1 MGGRCRDLRVA
12 GRTVGRIVNTAPP
25 VESHPLDN
33 PVWSSLSAAHADL
46 ADLAEV
52 DGGRAG
58 RYQRGVSPFGA
69 VADPRSPSSWTALAY
84 LLEGRGVVLIIDPD
98 ELPGGWEVISTIPGV
113 QMDGTLLEP
122 VADRELRM
130 LHPADVPEMLAL
142 VERTRPGPFLSR
154 TIEMGSYVGLHRRD
168 SLIAMAGERFR
179 PAGWTEVSAVCTQ
192 AAFRGQGIGARLV
205 RAVAALIRDRD
216 ERPFLHAAAT
226 NDSAIRLYRSLGFEL
241 RRTVSFTS
249 VREQLH

>member
-1 MGGRCRDLRVA
+1 M
-12 GRTVGRIVNTAPP
+12 NTAPP
-25 VESHPLDN
+25 GDAHPLDN
-33 PVWSSLSAAHADL
+33 PVWGSLSAAHSYL

-69 VADPRSPSSWTALAY
+69 VADPRDPSSWSALAY
-84 LLEGRGVVLIIDPD
+84 LLEGRGVVLIVDPD
-98 ELPGGWEVISTIPGV
+98 ELPGGWEVTGTIRGV

-122 VADRELRM
+122 AADRELQP
-130 LHPADVPEMLAL
+130 LNPADLPEMLAL

-154 TIEMGSYVGLHRRD
+154 TIEMGTYVGLRCQE
-168 SLIAMAGERFR
+168 SLIAMAGEKLR
-179 PAGWTEVSAVCTQ
+179 PAGWTEISAVCTD
-192 AAFRGQGIGARLV
+192 AAFRGQGIGTRLV
-205 RAVAALIRDRD
+205 RAVAAAIRDRD

-226 NDSAIRLYRSLGFEL
+226 NDQAIRLYRTLGFEL